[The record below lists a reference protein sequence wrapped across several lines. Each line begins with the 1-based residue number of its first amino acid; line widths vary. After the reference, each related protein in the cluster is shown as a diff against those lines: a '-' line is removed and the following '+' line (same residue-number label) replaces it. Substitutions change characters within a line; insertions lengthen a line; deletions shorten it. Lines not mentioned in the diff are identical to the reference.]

1 MRYFK
6 YESPMPLD
14 TAEQKQRLAAL
25 TEAEKKVRRRDKIM
39 TVLAWAVGAVVFL
52 ALFVLGQWAN
62 GRITEGFFN
71 LFGDASVVWSV
82 ISVIACLVFTVIF
95 EIVIVAV
102 SFLVAGFASLPFWN
116 AISNSNAKAKKER
129 QKLLSDSCAFLRE
142 VYGFQE
148 PCVVTKCYD
157 SSDKRF
163 KDHDICLFMA
173 DGELRLTT
181 NLQHGFLDMR
191 RDLGCYAFQPGEIA
205 LSESRAG
212 ERQAVELR
220 CGEVTFLLG
229 QRAKVITDHMT

>member
-62 GRITEGFFN
+62 GRITDGIFA
-71 LFGDASVVWSV
+71 LVGDASVVWSV

-129 QKLLSDSCAFLRE
+129 QELLSDSCAFLRE
-142 VYGFQE
+142 FYGFQE
-148 PCVVTKCYD
+148 PFVVTKCYD

-163 KDHDICLFMA
+163 KDHDICLFVA

-191 RDLGCYAFQPGEIA
+191 RDLGCYAFQFGEIQ
-205 LSESRAG
+205 LSESQAG